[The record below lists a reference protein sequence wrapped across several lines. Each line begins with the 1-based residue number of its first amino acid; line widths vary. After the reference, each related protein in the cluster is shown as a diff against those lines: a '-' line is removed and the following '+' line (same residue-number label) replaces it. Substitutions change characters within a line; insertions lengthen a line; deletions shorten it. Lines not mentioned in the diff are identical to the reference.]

1 MPEGDSVYRVAAR
14 LHEALAGQLLTSA
27 DLRVPAHAT
36 ADLAGRRVLEVA
48 PRGKHLL
55 ARLEGGLTLHTHLR
69 MDGRWEVYRPG
80 EQWTGGPAW
89 QIRAVLA
96 TDRGTAVGYRLPV
109 VELLRTTDEQ
119 RIVGHL
125 GPDLLGPDWDPVE
138 AVRRLLARPGRP
150 VVEALLD
157 QRNLAGI
164 GNVYANELCFVAGV
178 TPWTEVGELPYP
190 DRLVERARQMLEAN
204 KLRPGHITTGDTR
217 PGYQHWVYGRAG
229 RPCPRCVTPVA
240 TGRQGSP
247 PRDRAVF
254 WCPYCQ
260 RGPAP
265 AVRSVRPAR
274 GGEGRPPGR

>member
-14 LHEALAGQLLTSA
+14 LHEALAGQPLTSA
-27 DLRVPAHAT
+27 DLRVPAYAT
-36 ADLAGRRVLEVA
+36 ADLTGRRVLEVA

-55 ARLEGGLTLHTHLR
+55 ARFEGGLTLHTHLR

-80 EQWTGGPAW
+80 ERWTGGPDW
-89 QIRAVLA
+89 QVRAVLG

-178 TPWTEVGELPYP
+178 TPWTEVGELPHP

-240 TGRQGSP
+240 AGRQGSP

-265 AVRSVRPAR
+265 EVTAARPGR
-274 GGEGRPPGR
+274 GGAGRPRGR